1 MDCRAVV
8 AVEKGKV
15 KLGKWEVFPP
25 KEGEIQMKN
34 VCTLISPGTERAFIL
49 GLDNAK
55 NEYPFVPGYC
65 CAGYVNEIG
74 EGVTGYKKGDRVC
87 AFALDIG
94 HREIGNV
101 PVHKVV
107 KIPEGVSFDHA
118 AFVPL
123 GQVATQAVRK
133 CSIEL
138 GEAAAVL
145 GLGIIGLLAMQLAK
159 AAGALPV
166 IGLDRNQVRLEL
178 AGRLGADMVFDNSA
192 ENFKEELL
200 QMTEGRGIPV
210 VLEGTGYPSAIEEA
224 CQLCARMGR
233 VSLLGSTRGLSE
245 INFYRDVHKKGLTL
259 IGSHAECIPLRESYP
274 RHWSYRDDAT
284 CFLKLIQSGRI
295 NVEKMIDLRV
305 RIEEVVQVYDRL
317 LHWDKNLLG
326 VIIEWDKQ

>member
-15 KLGKWEVFPP
+15 RLGRWEVSPP
-25 KEGEIQMKN
+25 EAGEIQMKN

-55 NEYPFVPGYC
+55 NKYPFVPGYC

-74 EGVTGYKKGDRVC
+74 KGVTGFQKGDRVC

-107 KIPEGVSFDHA
+107 KIPERVSFAHA

-123 GQVATQAVRK
+123 GQVAMQAVRK
-133 CSIEL
+133 CNIEL
-138 GEAAAVL
+138 GEAAAIL

-166 IGLDRNQVRLEL
+166 IGLDRNPIRLKL
-178 AGRLGADMVFDNSA
+178 AGQLGADLVLDNSA
-192 ENFKEELL
+192 EKFREEIL
-200 QMTEGRGIPV
+200 QMTEGKGIPV
-210 VLEGTGYPSAIEEA
+210 VLEGTGFPSVIEEA
-224 CQLCARMGR
+224 CQLCAKMGR

-259 IGSHAECIPLRESYP
+259 IGSHAECIPIQESYP
-274 RHWSYRDDAT
+274 KHWTYHDDAA
-284 CFLKLIQSGRI
+284 CFLKLIQSERI
-295 NVEKMIDLRV
+295 NIEKMIDLRV
-305 RIEEVVQVYDRL
+305 RVDEVVPVYDRL
-317 LHWDKNLLG
+317 VNWDKNLLG
-326 VIIEWDKQ
+326 VIIEWDK